1 MLDPEVD
8 MFRRVVWLA
17 QRRHLRCVLLSSF
30 YKKNRSTQS
39 LDPETLEGKLTTSRI
54 HSFDIRHS
62 TFDIRYSLFLCLI
75 AGLIVGCAGV
85 NKSEFPVLPDNL
97 PPILE
102 LDEVPFFPQ
111 SDYQCG
117 PATLATTLTYS
128 DLPITP
134 ETLQSQVY
142 TPSRKGSLQMAM
154 VGATRRHGRI
164 AYPIHGLNS
173 LWPEIA
179 AGQPVIVLQNLG
191 LAWIPVWHYAVV
203 FGYDFQHNTV
213 LLRSGKTERK
223 VMSFYTFEKT
233 WARSNYW
240 GLIVLKPTQLP
251 AVATEKDY
259 LAAVFGLEK
268 SRQFQAAIKG
278 YQTALTRWPHSL
290 IALMGQGN
298 SLYAHGDLHGAEGA
312 FKQAVMIHPE
322 AAGAYNNL
330 AQVLWEQ
337 GRNPEALEAAQR
349 AVAIGGPLRGVYEST
364 LREIKSTK

>member
-1 MLDPEVD
+1 MESL
-8 MFRRVVWLA
+8 LA
-17 QRRHLRCVLLSSF
+17 CVASFAKYARSSF
-30 YKKNRSTQS
+30 FKIDRSTQ
-39 LDPETLEGKLTTSRI
+39 KLTTSRI

-62 TFDIRYSLFLCLI
+62 TFDIRYSLFLWLI
-75 AGLIVGCAGV
+75 AALLAGCAGV
-85 NKSEFPVLPDNL
+85 KKSEFPVLPDNL
-97 PPILE
+97 PSFVELE
-102 LDEVPFFPQ
+102 AVPFFPQ

-117 PATLATTLTYS
+117 PASLAMALTYS
-128 DLPITP
+128 AVPITP

-164 AYPIHGLNS
+164 AYPIHGFNS

-179 AGQPVIVLQNLG
+179 AGHPVVVLQNLG

-213 LLRSGKTERK
+213 LLRSGKTEHK

-290 IALMGQGN
+290 IALMGMGN
-298 SLYAHGDLHGAEGA
+298 SLYGHGDLRGAEGA

-337 GRNPEALEAAQR
+337 GRTPEALEAAQK
-349 AVAIGGPLRGVYEST
+349 AVAIGGPLRAVYEST
-364 LREIKSTK
+364 LEQIQINK